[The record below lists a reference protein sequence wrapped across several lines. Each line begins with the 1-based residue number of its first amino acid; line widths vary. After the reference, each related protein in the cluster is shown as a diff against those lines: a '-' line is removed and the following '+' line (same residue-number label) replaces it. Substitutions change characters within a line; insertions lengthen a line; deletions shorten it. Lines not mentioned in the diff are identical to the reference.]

1 MWSAEEYREAGRQA
15 TSTETARRLFRQAE
29 LMERQASERIRAAVP
44 VVEVRIVIERSR

>member
-1 MWSAEEYREAGRQA
+1 MVEDLGRRCEARTLEEGYTLEW
-15 TSTETARRLFRQAE
+15 LFRQAE